1 LEGSVISAAL
11 GDEAKAARAMIMVAS
26 AGLFIPDT
34 FQESVV
40 RDHRVKSVYT
50 LSKGFE
56 RVLAGYA

>member
-1 LEGSVISAAL
+1 LEGIVISAAL
-11 GDEAKAARAMIMVAS
+11 SGEARAPRAIMIAS

-34 FQESVV
+34 FQESMV